1 MNVRTKKIINSIFL
15 KLKQQKHI
23 NVKIQENEVK
33 NFVLDLLKNKD

>member
-23 NVKIQENEVK
+23 NVKINENEVEE
-33 NFVLDLLKNKD
+33 FVSDLLKNTD